1 MKLMKNENIRYELF
15 AHLNTKYNIVLNDS
29 ELDEIANIAL
39 RYLLK
44 RLLEKIQDEE
54 QEVLMSPIRF
64 NGVHI
69 KKINEI
75 FNKYGI
81 KTETKF

>member
-1 MKLMKNENIRYELF
+1 MKNENIRYELF

-39 RYLLK
+39 RYVLK
-44 RLLEKIQDEE
+44 RLLEDIQNEE
-54 QEVLMSPIRF
+54 EEILMSPIRF

-81 KTETKF
+81 KIENQF